1 MKKWIN
7 ASTVATIILIGGV
20 ASAEDKDQAQESS
33 GRSSRLGAATHSA
46 ELTIGTGYAQGFG
59 KAGSGEP
66 SLTDVGKAGG
76 GVQAGV
82 AYRLYPQLALG
93 VYGSWAI
100 YGRGDQADP
109 TGNEYSAT
117 AGVQGDW
124 HFLPAGY
131 EFDPWVSLGSGWR
144 GYWETADRGTTA
156 MHGWE
161 IAKLQVGVDYRI
173 VKAVAVSP
181 VVGVDLTTFFTKST
195 PDTQAFHSISSPDV
209 SAFLFAGVQGRF
221 DIPVGPDTSQVA
233 SR

>member
-161 IAKLQVGVDYRI
+161 IAKLQVGAAYVLAAQAHLTTGHAI
-173 VKAVAVSP
+173 GPSIK
-181 VVGVDLTTFFTKST
+181 VGVPHGSLTLYELFGLLSYPTETRLE
-195 PDTQAFHSISSPDV
+195 
-209 SAFLFAGVQGRF
+209 FL
-221 DIPVGPDTSQVA
+221 TSL
-233 SR
+233 